1 MSLIIETVKYDNK
14 SPLLFRQG
22 GRTRRVGYVPQLQ
35 RGERVQR
42 FQHRLERLFARQVY

>member
-1 MSLIIETVKYDNK
+1 MSLTTETVKYDDK
-14 SPLLFRQG
+14 LPLLFRQG
-22 GRTRRVGYVPQLQ
+22 LRTRRVGYVPQLQ